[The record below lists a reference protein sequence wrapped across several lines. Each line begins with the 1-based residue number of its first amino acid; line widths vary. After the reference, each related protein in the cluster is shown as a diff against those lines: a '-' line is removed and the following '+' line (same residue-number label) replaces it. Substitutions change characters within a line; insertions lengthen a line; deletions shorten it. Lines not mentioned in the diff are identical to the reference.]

1 MTSIFDDVS
10 WKTKAIGV
18 RADNSLAPLS
28 VLQEQLESRIASNT
42 IPTDNPVGTKYSGSL
57 TLDSG
62 ELVGTYVNTQL
73 EDSGLETNNV
83 NLYQNFNSSDYTS
96 LFGDSE
102 NIFVGHDSDGNL
114 WEMDSDTALEIG
126 KRFASYHYLYDGVG
140 TLSLQQSDTVDL
152 TENHYW
158 LQDVFIDVISPD
170 SSVAYSI
177 VRKSYDDT
185 LPSISGNNPVQLINT
200 PTDFGVK
207 ALGSTKSSQVVNRLR
222 ELAQEKTD
230 IGKYLLIQEPTT
242 PVDAPY
248 NETGGWMKKGYALDT
263 RKNLF
268 GQDATLSVNKYWLW
282 CRVTEKELGDF
293 SFVDS
298 DYYTPVGIDEGYV
311 HP

>member
-1 MTSIFDDVS
+1 MSNIFDDVS

-18 RADNSLAPLS
+18 QADNSLAPLS
-28 VLQEQLESRIASNT
+28 VLQEQSESRIASNT
-42 IPTDNPVGTKYSGSL
+42 IPADNAVGTKYSGSL
-57 TLDSG
+57 TLDSE
-62 ELVGTYVNTQL
+62 ELVGTYVNTHY
-73 EDSGLETNNV
+73 DSALQTNSV

-140 TLSLQQSDTVDL
+140 SLSLQQSDTVDL

-177 VRKSYDDT
+177 VRKSNDNT
-185 LPSISGNNPVQLINT
+185 LPVGSGNNPVRLINT

-207 ALGSTKSSQVVNRLR
+207 VMGPTKSAQVVNRLR

-230 IGKYLLIQEPTT
+230 IGKYLLIEEPTT
-242 PVDAPY
+242 PLDAPY

-263 RKNLF
+263 RKTSF
-268 GQDATLSVNKYWLW
+268 GSTTDVEVNKYWLW
-282 CRVTEKELGDF
+282 CRVTDEALGDLA
-293 SFVDS
+293 FVDS
-298 DYYTPVGIDEGYV
+298 DYYTPVGIDDGYV